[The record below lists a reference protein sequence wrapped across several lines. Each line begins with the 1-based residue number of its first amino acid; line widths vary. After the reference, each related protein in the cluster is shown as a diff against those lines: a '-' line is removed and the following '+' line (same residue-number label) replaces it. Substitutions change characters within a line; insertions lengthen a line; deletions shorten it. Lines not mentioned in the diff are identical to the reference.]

1 MIDVQLAAFMTGGVS
16 IIAASRGPDNAPTIA
31 RAAGCRLSADRARVT
46 VLLARSQAGALV
58 ENAERL
64 VARLRA
70 SGFTNTAVVSQP
82 SSHRTIQLKGN
93 DARVCPATPGDET
106 LVARYADAFAAE
118 LCPMGYAEQMAR
130 ALVWAPEGDFAALTF
145 SPSAAFDQTPG
156 PRAGAALKR

>member
-46 VLLARSQAGALV
+46 VLLARSQAGALL
-58 ENAERL
+58 EAAE
-64 VARLRA
+64 AT
-70 SGFTNTAVVSQP
+70 GAVSVVFSQP

-106 LVARYADAFAAE
+106 LVARYADAFAVE
-118 LCPMGYAEQMAR
+118 LCSMGYAEQMALAR
-130 ALVWAPEGDFAALTF
+130 I
-145 SPSAAFDQTPG
+145 
-156 PRAGAALKR
+156 RR

>member
-46 VLLARSQAGALV
+46 VLLARSQAGALL
-58 ENAERL
+58 EAAE
-64 VARLRA
+64 AT
-70 SGFTNTAVVSQP
+70 GAVSVVFSQP